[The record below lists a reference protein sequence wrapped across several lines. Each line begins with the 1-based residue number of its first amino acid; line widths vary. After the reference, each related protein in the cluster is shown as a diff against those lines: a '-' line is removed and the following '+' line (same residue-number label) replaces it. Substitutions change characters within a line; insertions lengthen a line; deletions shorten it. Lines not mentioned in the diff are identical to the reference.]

1 MSKEESIFIGEPM
14 SDEEFEAY
22 MERMDDPND
31 LSDERWFHIFCEWL
45 NHCMDINWDGSY
57 YDSILI
63 QKKAGHESEIKSFI
77 DRRIVEGRNLT
88 HEMKTW
94 VVATKENHKDLF
106 LEPED
111 EKEENV
117 KQRFSKEDYYAFL
130 EKKESD
136 GFTPGKYSETERLIS
151 IGSSIRVHKKN
162 WIKKRG
168 FDDNIPQIFEVLKAD
183 GRISENEITS
193 ILNPPSKYYLQAQIN
208 RIMHHANHPDGDYFK
223 ENIRLIEKIDTEK
236 NKIFL
241 IEPK

>member
-1 MSKEESIFIGEPM
+1 MSKEESIYIGKRM
-14 SDEEFEAY
+14 SNKEFEAY

-63 QKKAGHESEIKSFI
+63 QKKAGHESEIKGFI

-88 HEMKTW
+88 HDMTTW
-94 VVATKENHKDLF
+94 VVATKENYKDLF

-111 EKEENV
+111 EKEENI
-117 KQRFSKEDYYAFL
+117 KQQFSKEDYYAFL

-151 IGSSIRVHKKN
+151 TGSS
-162 WIKKRG
+162 
-168 FDDNIPQIFEVLKAD
+168 Q
-183 GRISENEITS
+183 
-193 ILNPPSKYYLQAQIN
+193 
-208 RIMHHANHPDGDYFK
+208 
-223 ENIRLIEKIDTEK
+223 
-236 NKIFL
+236 
-241 IEPK
+241 